1 MDRRGSRGNF
11 PSEINRSIGRGTMA
25 SIEIDRRFRDL
36 MGSGAF
42 LYALVDTEGFFLML
56 NRGMESFLR
65 RLPDTEGNILSYCPD
80 SQIESLY
87 SLLSDARHEFIE
99 ALVPLVRTDG
109 TRIWLNAEFMPAEVQ
124 GREAVQIIGIDM
136 TELMKLQEE
145 RQNAWSLSAPSGG
158 LSNFWGG
165 VLDSCPGLLCCVV
178 NRDKKLLYA
187 SPGYKS
193 VALRVLGHNCE
204 VGKNYPPELSE
215 LDKNIKNIIYA
226 ALDGE
231 SNSIDINENFENE
244 NNKRV
249 WNLAAAPLKFGRKL
263 TGAVM
268 RFMAVNNNLNNNL
281 SDDKGDSESKAD
293 ILKILNAFSERA
305 VIINERGVII
315 TANDLFMNLFNLNI
329 DKLEAENVNLL
340 DLIPADNNL
349 NNNFHKSFLNNI
361 LITRGGDAECRVSTK
376 DGDVIWLDVHAKDF
390 SNNNILLN
398 FIDVTRLKRTQ
409 AQLRRVTVT
418 DGTTGILN
426 RQGIERLVIQKVER
440 SLRDKSNLSLIIFD
454 VDGFRRVNESLG
466 YSEADRLLKV
476 LSLSLKSVL
485 SREDAIGRWGGDEFI
500 VLTPKAGEPAKYLA
514 DTLRSMAKNFDSGT
528 NAAIT
533 LSAGVA
539 ELGAEDHN
547 GVVIEDHA
555 ALIAA
560 AYDAMILAKHKGGDV
575 TCTGGILAK
584 NIQE

>member
-1 MDRRGSRGNF
+1 MDRRGSRGEF
-11 PSEINRSIGRGTMA
+11 PSEINRRLGRGTMA

-42 LYALVDTEGFFLML
+42 LYALVDPEGFFLML

-124 GREAVQIIGIDM
+124 GRDAVQIIGIDM

-231 SNSIDINENFENE
+231 SNSFDINESFENE
-244 NNKRV
+244 NNNRV

-268 RFMAVNNNLNNNL
+268 RFMAVNANNNLNNN
-281 SDDKGDSESKAD
+281 SESN
-293 ILKILNAFSERA
+293 IKILNALSERA
-305 VIINERGVII
+305 VIINERGVIV

-329 DKLEAENVNLL
+329 AKLEAEDVKLL
-340 DLIPADNNL
+340 DLIPAENNV
-349 NNNFHKSFLNNI
+349 NNKFHKSFVNNI

-376 DGDVIWLDVHAKDF
+376 DGDVIWFDVHAKAFD
-390 SNNNILLN
+390 NNILLN

-426 RQGIERLVIQKVER
+426 RQGIERLIIQKVER
-440 SLRDKSNLSLIIFD
+440 ALRDKNNLSLIIFD

-500 VLTPKAGEPAKYLA
+500 VLTSKTGEPAKYLA
-514 DTLRSMAKNFDSGT
+514 DALRGMAKNFDSGT
-528 NAAIT
+528 DASIT
-533 LSAGVA
+533 LSAGIA
-539 ELGAEDHN
+539 ELGAEDNN
-547 GVVIEDHA
+547 GVVIDDHA

-560 AYDAMILAKHKGGDV
+560 AYDAMILAKHKGGDL
-575 TCTGGILAK
+575 TCTGGILAVK
-584 NIQE
+584 A

>member
-1 MDRRGSRGNF
+1 
-11 PSEINRSIGRGTMA
+11 MA
-25 SIEIDRRFRDL
+25 SIEIDRRFSDL

-42 LYALVDTEGFFLML
+42 LYALVDPEGFFLML

-87 SLLSDARHEFIE
+87 GLLNDARHEFIE

-109 TRIWLNAEFMPAEVQ
+109 TRIWLNAEFMPAEAQ

-136 TELMKLQEE
+136 TENMKLQEE
-145 RQNAWSLSAPSGG
+145 RHNAWSLTAPNGG

-187 SPGYKS
+187 SQGYKS
-193 VALRVLGHNCE
+193 VALRLLGHKCE
-204 VGKNYPPELSE
+204 IGNVYPPVLSE
-215 LDKNIKNIIYA
+215 IDKDVRDMLYA

-231 SNSIDINENFENE
+231 SNSFDISEEN
-244 NNKRV
+244 RI
-249 WNLAAAPLKFGRKL
+249 WNLTAAPLKFGKKL
-263 TGAVM
+263 TGAVL
-268 RFMAVNNNLNNNL
+268 RFMAVNNKEPEREEQAEADNNNQ
-281 SDDKGDSESKAD
+281 E
-293 ILKILNAFSERA
+293 ILKVLNALSERA
-305 VIINERGVII
+305 VIINDRGVILI
-315 TANDLFMNLFNLNI
+315 ANDLFLNLFNNEDLSG
-329 DKLEAENVNLL
+329 KNLL
-340 DLIPADNNL
+340 DLIPADNAI
-349 NNNFHKSFLNNI
+349 NNNFHNKFVNDI
-361 LITRGGDAECRVSTK
+361 LITRGGEAECRVSTK
-376 DGDVIWLDVHAKDF
+376 DGDVVWFNVSAKVFDE
-390 SNNNILLN
+390 NNILLN
-398 FIDVTRLKRTQ
+398 FIDVTSLKRTQ
-409 AQLRRVTVT
+409 AQLRRVTIT

-426 RQGIERLVIQKVER
+426 RQGIERLVIQKVEKA
-440 SLRDKSNLSLIIFD
+440 LRDKNNLSLIIFD

-485 SREDAIGRWGGDEFI
+485 SREDAIGRWGGDEFM
-500 VLTPKAGEPAKYLA
+500 VLTPKAGEPASYLA
-514 DTLRSMAKNFDSGT
+514 DALRNMAKNFDSGT
-528 NAAIT
+528 DAAIT

-539 ELGAEDHN
+539 ELGASDNN

-560 AYDAMILAKHKGGDV
+560 AYDAMILAKHKGGDM
-575 TCTGGILAK
+575 TCAVSFK
-584 NIQE
+584 QN